1 MSESVGKRLAQIR
14 VERGLSIDEVARVIK
29 LRPEKILALESNQ
42 YAAFPSNAY
51 AKGFLKN
58 YAAYLKVDI
67 TDDLQ
72 SLDSTFLISTADYQY
87 LINSPD
93 QSVAEEPVR
102 RPLRAP
108 SVIPLLVVAVLIA
121 GGLVFLWVQSIA
133 NRIFEEPKKS
143 SRTVRGELVSTPV
156 LPVVAADIA
165 EPLGLA
171 LESPILNPSASGNA
185 QPVVS
190 QAAADREA
198 LQGAITGDPADHDVV
213 TPVYISTPEPVV
225 SVSADSVRTEIL
237 VASTKKTWV
246 SVRRDDPKTPPIFS
260 DYIYPAAPP
269 LKLRGTC
276 FYVETVDPA
285 SIKITKNGVPI
296 AYQSP
301 RLPIQ

>member
-29 LRPEKILALESNQ
+29 LRPEKILALEGNQ

-87 LINSPD
+87 LLNSPD
-93 QSVAEEPVR
+93 QPVAEDPVR
-102 RPLRAP
+102 QSSRAP

-121 GGLVFLWVQSIA
+121 SGLIFLWVRSISS
-133 NRIFEEPKKS
+133 RIFEGQKQS
-143 SRTVRGELVSTPV
+143 SRSVRGELVSTPV
-156 LPVVAADIA
+156 LPAVAAEIA
-165 EPLGLA
+165 EPMGLA
-171 LESPILNPSASGNA
+171 LESKNSNVLGSGSV

-190 QAAADREA
+190 QAVADREA
-198 LQGAITGDPADHDVV
+198 LQGAIAGDPADHDVV

-225 SVSADSVRTEIL
+225 SASAQSVRTEIL
-237 VASTKKTWV
+237 VASVKKTWV
-246 SVRRDDPKTPPIFS
+246 SVRRDDPKNSPIFA
-260 DYIYPAAPP
+260 DYIYPTAPP

-285 SIKITKNGVPI
+285 SIKITKNGLPI